1 MLDQDE
7 AGENATKNILS
18 RLARRIFLRVIE
30 LPSEGDQADKFKGV
44 VVDDLL
50 RDI

>member
-7 AGENATKNILS
+7 AGKNATKNILS
-18 RLARRIFLRVIE
+18 RLVRRMFLRVIE
-30 LPSEGDQADKFKGV
+30 LPSEGDRADKSKEA

-50 RDI
+50 GDI